1 MTGAGKISSAQF
13 FCILF
18 VSRLLALFTFI
29 LTGADS
35 FPAGDR
41 MIVFLPFF
49 ILGLFAAVPVMLVLG
64 RKEDRTL
71 FALTDGLSP
80 ALTRVCCVL
89 YAGGAVWSA
98 AVSIVRFELFM
109 STVMFAGAVLT
120 GLIALL
126 VLSAAFA
133 AGRGIETIGRMSVAV
148 LTLTAVSL
156 IYVGLTTAGEFETAN
171 LEPPLQNGI
180 WDLIKN
186 SSSAAARTG
195 ELAALLIL
203 APEIRGKIKK
213 GYVFWLLAFGLTASV
228 LFTLILG
235 VTGAYGER
243 QMFQLYALTVLSR
256 IGVAERLDPLICAIW
271 VLCSFTRLAF
281 HLCIGA
287 MFLRRGFPKAQ
298 GNAVYFLL
306 GAPVFAVF
314 LMLSGKTLSF
324 SAVLGSGVNE
334 IVFSVLLIGLP
345 LAVLLAN
352 RIKRKPRE
360 AKA

>member
-1 MTGAGKISSAQF
+1 MTGTQKISSTQF

-18 VSRLLALFTFI
+18 VCRILALFTFI
-29 LTGADS
+29 LTGTES

-49 ILGLFAAVPVMLVLG
+49 IIGLACAVPVMLVLG
-64 RKEDRTL
+64 KKENRTL

-80 ALTRVCCVL
+80 AVTRVFCVL
-89 YAGGAVWSA
+89 YACGAVWSA

-120 GLIALL
+120 GLIALM
-126 VLSAAFA
+126 VLSAAVTA
-133 AGRGIETIGRMSVAV
+133 RRGIQTIGRMSVAV
-148 LTLTAVSL
+148 LTLTAASL
-156 IYVGLTTAGEFETAN
+156 IYVGVTTAGEFETAN
-171 LEPPLQNGI
+171 LEPPLQNGV

-186 SSSAAARTG
+186 SGSAAARTG
-195 ELAALLIL
+195 ELAALLVM

-213 GYVFWLLAFGLTASV
+213 GYVFWLFAFGLTASV

-256 IGVAERLDPLICAIW
+256 IGVAERLDPLICAVW

-281 HLCIGA
+281 HLCTGA
-287 MFLRRGFPKAQ
+287 MFLRRGFPQAQ
-298 GNAVYFLL
+298 GNGVYFLP
-306 GAPVFAVF
+306 GALVFAVF
-314 LMLSGKTLSF
+314 KLLSGKTVSF

-345 LAVLLAN
+345 LAVLLVN
-352 RIKRKPRE
+352 RIKHKPRE